1 MRFISL
7 DATLNQLPNFG
18 GKITIADMV
27 QAAGTVAVG
36 NSVFVLDRTVLAD

>member
-7 DATLNQLPNFG
+7 DATLAQLPNFG

-27 QAAGTVAVG
+27 LAAG
-36 NSVFVLDRTVLAD
+36 NSVFALDRTVLAD